1 MSGAIK
7 NAMFGFRYGRS
18 GHEVQA
24 ALRSADATQAAL
36 ATRRRAGERAAA
48 RQRAYEALIE
58 ATQAEQQRALPPRA
72 NPGVRDLYP
81 DLPNIGLLASDQF

>member
-1 MSGAIK
+1 M
-7 NAMFGFRYGRS
+7 NA
-18 GHEVQA
+18 EATQ
-24 ALRSADATQAAL
+24 ATQAAL
-36 ATRRRAGERAAA
+36 ATRKRAANEA
-48 RQRAYEALIE
+48 AYRQLIR